1 MFIVFRKMEKLFYKL
16 DTIITILFVNNDYNK
31 IKIYLNEVIGD
42 LDIII
47 ANLKYAPKIKKS
59 IIQNE

>member
-1 MFIVFRKMEKLFYKL
+1 MEKLFYKL
-16 DTIITILFVNNDYNK
+16 DTIITILLVNNDYNK